1 MVGIGKNFL
10 KESNRRLILKIIYE
24 NSPISRTQI
33 VKHTNLSKV
42 TVTRIVNELIKSG
55 LVFEAEQTASSG
67 GRPQVLIRLIPD
79 ARYAIGADIGISDVK
94 IGVCDLRCNAL
105 FKLEKKITPKIGSNE
120 LTELLFNSVKELIRS
135 SNVHADK
142 VLGVGI
148 SMPGVID
155 ADKGIV
161 KSSFIL
167 SERNVP
173 LKGILENKLK
183 LNVVVDRDANAGLF
197 YERFMGKCKD
207 IDDILYIYTRKN
219 EAGEMGVGCSF
230 LLDSQIYRGADYC
243 AGEIGL
249 AHSDSEREAIF
260 EPFSAYESI
269 PFRNAMNAAKDGD
282 EEANKIL
289 SEVGEKIGQGISFL
303 VNLLNPKLVIIGGDF
318 SMAGEPFFKSLA
330 NSLERHIFDF
340 STKDIK
346 IESSSADE
354 YSGIKAAAFMV
365 IAKTV
370 GYKLERENSDERA
383 YCFLSSGVI

>member
-10 KESNRRLILKIIYE
+10 KESNRRLILKVIYE

-33 VKHTNLSKV
+33 VRHTNLSKV

-55 LVFEAEQTASSG
+55 LVFEGEQTASSG

-94 IGVCDLRCNAL
+94 IGVCDLRCNVL
-105 FKLEKKITPKIGSNE
+105 FKLEKKITPKIESNK
-120 LTELLFNSVKELIRS
+120 LAELLFNSVKELIRS

-173 LKGILENKLK
+173 LEGILENKLK

-197 YERFMGKCKD
+197 YERFMGKGKD

-249 AHSDSEREAIF
+249 AHSDDEKEAIF
-260 EPFSAYESI
+260 EPFSSYESI
-269 PFRNAMNAAKDGD
+269 PFRNAMQAAKNGD
-282 EEANKIL
+282 EQANKIL
-289 SEVGEKIGQGISFL
+289 FEVGEKIGQGISFL
-303 VNLLNPKLVIIGGDF
+303 VNLLNPKLVIVGGDF

-346 IESSSADE
+346 LESSSADE

-370 GYKLERENSDERA
+370 GYK
-383 YCFLSSGVI
+383 